1 MEGGRQTDG
10 REGENYHPGTEPF
23 RRLYQTL
30 QNGIYGRWENL
41 ETSKPLINNRSRT
54 GRCRRQSAGVRMG
67 RGRDGGRQADRREG
81 GMDGENYHPGDR
93 TLQEAL
99 SNSTEWNIR
108 RMGKP
113 GNQ

>member
-1 MEGGRQTDG
+1 
-10 REGENYHPGTEPF
+10 
-23 RRLYQTL
+23 
-30 QNGIYGRWENL
+30 
-41 ETSKPLINNRSRT
+41 
-54 GRCRRQSAGVRMG
+54 MG